1 MKVPFASQIFKF
13 CFLSSFFLSN
23 NALCQ
28 LISIPLEQRIDNANV
43 ILEGKVTSKTS
54 YWNETHTQ
62 IYTSNVVSVYK
73 VFKGSF
79 TSSEV
84 EIITPGG
91 IVGQDMEQVSHSL
104 QLNVGDVGIFTVIP
118 NTVNLSKS
126 SNLIRFKAYSGLQGF
141 IKYDLKKHTA
151 SDPFTTY
158 KNISSDVY
166 NTIKKRTKINIMT
179 IKKADFNVQ

>member
-1 MKVPFASQIFKF
+1 MKVPFTSKFFRF
-13 CFLSSFFLSN
+13 CFLASFFLSN
-23 NALCQ
+23 SAVCQ
-28 LISIPLEQRIDNANV
+28 LIPISLEQRIDNANV
-43 ILEGKVTSKTS
+43 ILEGKVTAKTS

-62 IYTSNVVSVYK
+62 IYTSNIVSVYK

-79 TSSEV
+79 TASEA

-91 IVGQDMEQVSHSL
+91 IVGKDIEQVSHSL

-118 NTVNLSKS
+118 NTVNLPKS

-151 SDPFTTY
+151 NDPFTTY

-166 NTIKKRTKINIMT
+166 TAIRKRTRINVMT
-179 IKKADFNVQ
+179 IKKADFNIQ